1 MKYRFFS
8 MAAAFILT
16 LLMQTQMALASQQ
29 PLPPAPPSPPP
40 FPPFSLLVN
49 GQKVTTDQ
57 GPLFVNGV
65 LFIPLRAALEALGAK
80 VEWDAPRETALV
92 DHQGL
97 QLRLG
102 PGRNDVLLNDQVIS
116 LGSPC
121 KLEKER
127 LLVPGQVFS
136 EILDMDISWD
146 PEHHFVFV
154 IQP

>member
-8 MAAAFILT
+8 ITATFVLT
-16 LLMQTQMALASQQ
+16 LLLQTQIALASQE

-49 GQKVTTDQ
+49 GQKITTDQ
-57 GPLFVNGV
+57 DPLFINGV
-65 LFIPLRAALEALGAK
+65 LFIPLRATLEALGSK
-80 VEWDAPRETALV
+80 VEWDAQRETAMV

-97 QLRLG
+97 RLG
-102 PGRNDVLLNDQVIS
+102 LYPGRNDVLLNDRVIS

-154 IQP
+154 N